1 MLLPRQPARRRA
13 PRAARAASGAAL
25 GFLAMTMTVTACGNG
40 GQASQASG
48 RSTAPSSSR
57 PPGSGPVAAHSTGLC
72 SSGARLDSLTV
83 RRTDALPGNHTKF
96 SFPATT
102 SAHDPARV
110 QAVARTLCGLKTS
123 HGTVAC
129 PANFGVS
136 YRLSFATAGH
146 SFPAV
151 TVNAGGCQVARGLGA
166 PRTVTSAG
174 LWQTLGIAIGIPHPG
189 NAAFRGTV
197 QGAGTNS

>member
-1 MLLPRQPARRRA
+1 MLLPRQPAEHRA
-13 PRAARAASGAAL
+13 PRAARAAASAAL
-25 GFLAMTMTVTACGNG
+25 GLLAVTVTVTACGNG

-48 RSTAPSSSR
+48 RSAAPSSSR
-57 PPGSGPVAAHSTGLC
+57 PPSSGQAVANNTGLC
-72 SSGARLDSLTV
+72 SSAASLDSLTV
-83 RRTDALPGNHTKF
+83 RRTDVLPGNHTKF

-123 HGTVAC
+123 HGAVAC
-129 PANFGVS
+129 PAAFGVS
-136 YRLSFATAGH
+136 YRLSFAAGGRR
-146 SFPAV
+146 FAPV
-151 TVNAGGCQVARGLGA
+151 TVTASGCQVARGLGA

-174 LWQTLGIAIGIPHPG
+174 LWQTLGVAIGIPHPG

-197 QGAGTNS
+197 HGGGMNS